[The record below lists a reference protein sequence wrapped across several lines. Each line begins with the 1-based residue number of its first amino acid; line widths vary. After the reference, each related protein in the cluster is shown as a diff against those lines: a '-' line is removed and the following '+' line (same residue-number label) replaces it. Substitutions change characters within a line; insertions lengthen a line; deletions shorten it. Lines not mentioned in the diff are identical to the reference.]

1 MTTDTREPTDR
12 LPTNGP
18 EEAPYDQY
26 RFVTTANGRGIVYHV
41 DETDQWIE
49 AASTVALE
57 DWR

>member
-1 MTTDTREPTDR
+1 MTTDTRDPTER

-18 EEAPYDQY
+18 EEEPYEEY
-26 RFVTTANGRGIVYHV
+26 RFVTTADGRGIVYHV
-41 DETDQWIE
+41 DETGQWIE